1 MQLSDTGSGLAMSDT
16 FSMLETW
23 SLNPLEHG
31 KLLVTSWQSKQ
42 LQDYGTALGLTHL
55 RSSLPQQFTPID
67 AGNGTLRL
75 RSYRGQYLE
84 DVDGIARL
92 YPGMRLWKTGKEC
105 LQKGHH
111 WKEAQSRVS
120 CQLACVAEG
129 KKYAV
134 SAPDLKCMCIN
145 GCQLK
150 GVKSEAKG
158 WHIYEKEPV
167 GDSGL
172 WRIRKLKIGN
182 KTSAADTL
190 TAPLSKDAE
199 DANQAYTSANQTHTM
214 YVTLRQR
221 AYVLLP
227 KATRRELLE
236 LRASLEALLQPRN
249 EGWHEREVKV
259 RTVKRLQPARPSLT
273 PFLPHPHPPPAPCPP
288 LQPPPP
294 PLWHLEVRRLRQR
307 LAALMPAPDQL
318 EELKRLATHMTVLA
332 HGMDVRD
339 SVRDSVRGS
348 MDIAALPAHPADS
361 YADARRERD
370 LELSSL
376 KRLIFLPVPGQ
387 PLDSCSGSAC
397 PRWAP
402 WAHTRTSSGLFYW
415 EPYAPPSQCDAG
427 VGEPPTIVRPLPTL
441 QLRDDLGRLLEA
453 EGATSGVEVG
463 VQKGDFS
470 HMLLTHWPGCQSYGM
485 VDLWRQQADYKDG
498 ANVDSAQQLT
508 LMKQA
513 IEQASTFRHVRL
525 SVCRNF
531 STVCASRLANSSVD
545 FIYLDARHD
554 SLGVLADLNAFWP
567 KLRRGGIM
575 AGHDYI
581 VATEHGNWQGDYGG
595 TRRDG
600 DDYALNADG
609 SHDPFR
615 RAVKGAV
622 DEFFTHCVPRQLTV
636 TYRDGNQRSKGY
648 NPVYNTWM
656 GTSPRLV
663 LAPREYGLHAAL
675 LPLACPRAAAPLRT
689 HCCSFLR

>member
-1 MQLSDTGSGLAMSDT
+1 
-16 FSMLETW
+16 
-23 SLNPLEHG
+23 
-31 KLLVTSWQSKQ
+31 
-42 LQDYGTALGLTHL
+42 
-55 RSSLPQQFTPID
+55 
-67 AGNGTLRL
+67 
-75 RSYRGQYLE
+75 
-84 DVDGIARL
+84 
-92 YPGMRLWKTGKEC
+92 
-105 LQKGHH
+105 
-111 WKEAQSRVS
+111 
-120 CQLACVAEG
+120 
-129 KKYAV
+129 
-134 SAPDLKCMCIN
+134 
-145 GCQLK
+145 
-150 GVKSEAKG
+150 
-158 WHIYEKEPV
+158 
-167 GDSGL
+167 
-172 WRIRKLKIGN
+172 
-182 KTSAADTL
+182 
-190 TAPLSKDAE
+190 
-199 DANQAYTSANQTHTM
+199 
-214 YVTLRQR
+214 
-221 AYVLLP
+221 
-227 KATRRELLE
+227 
-236 LRASLEALLQPRN
+236 
-249 EGWHEREVKV
+249 
-259 RTVKRLQPARPSLT
+259 
-273 PFLPHPHPPPAPCPP
+273 
-288 LQPPPP
+288 
-294 PLWHLEVRRLRQR
+294 
-307 LAALMPAPDQL
+307 
-318 EELKRLATHMTVLA
+318 
-332 HGMDVRD
+332 
-339 SVRDSVRGS
+339 

-554 SLGVLADLNAFWP
+554 YLGVLADLNAFWP